1 MQVESDVQIR
11 PFASE
16 GTTFNALLNEARRQ
30 VGLHLLA
37 DTSLELKEV
46 ASLLGYD
53 DVNSYYRAFR
63 RWEKVSPSQWRRF
76 RA

>member
-1 MQVESDVQIR
+1 M
-11 PFASE
+11 
-16 GTTFNALLNEARRQ
+16 
-30 VGLHLLA
+30 GLHLLA